1 VCRTDSGAAWWRM
14 TAYSQTVSD
23 GTITENSAPDLT
35 LAPMIG
41 STFMQYVN
49 LPSIEALRTAIP
61 GIPDYDFT
69 TAFELILTIVTAG
82 AYRICLQAFDVGF
95 LNLNGERLVSPWRS
109 ELCAI
114 RQLTAGAHLVFVI
127 QQQPAPLSAAMQFDE
142 VPSCI
147 VTYQGP
153 DTNNQKTL
161 MPQARDSLACTWSP
175 TPYPW
180 IGQDLLCRPG
190 EYLVYYQ
197 ASNAS
202 SRVCRPCPEGWAGP
216 TGVYCERCK
225 ALEEPYFLDRSSC
238 VCKSPATMNASGG
251 CACPDGYQQVG
262 AGCAGC
268 GPNTYGL
275 GGLCWACSA
284 GTYTNATGSTACQA
298 CEYGKY
304 RLSGQSGACLGC
316 DTNGWFAPDASLSAC
331 VPCNASC
338 AMDGWRWDRPCP
350 GASGYSVCR
359 ECEPGLPPNATWS
372 SWTECAYDCL
382 AGFYRA
388 EGGQC
393 LACTQGR
400 ACPAGR
406 RLTNCTELADSHCD
420 LACVDAHKPAV
431 HSHWETGQNCPWACD
446 YGYELR
452 VWDYVMF
459 QLRECVLAG
468 PTACPVGRYYEDG
481 QCFLCEAGKYQPI
494 IGGSCIACGPGTYS
508 NTTGATTAE
517 VCIACEAGRYSNR
530 TGADGS
536 GKCLACGAG
545 TYSSGTGVTTSGVCL
560 ACGTGTYSSGAGAT
574 TSGVC
579 LACGAGT
586 YSSKTGATTVEAC
599 LACDVL
605 SYASTTGASA
615 CSVCPTSTYNTETG
629 MSACASCQ
637 PPGGLAFFRRTVTF
651 CSVCQ
656 NCRYYQIVN
665 GVPSYQCDFVPGY
678 GTIYVWMA
686 GGAYNAH
693 TNLGR
698 LGTGFYLSGLGWD
711 WGLSFTGGINCAA

>member
-1 VCRTDSGAAWWRM
+1 
-14 TAYSQTVSD
+14 
-23 GTITENSAPDLT
+23 
-35 LAPMIG
+35 
-41 STFMQYVN
+41 MQYVN

-69 TAFELILTIVTAG
+69 TAFELILTVVTAG
-82 AYRICLQAFDVGF
+82 AYRICLQASDVGF

-180 IGQDLLCRPG
+180 IGPDLLCRPG

-420 LACVDAHKPAV
+420 LACVDANKPAV
-431 HSHWETGQNCPWACD
+431 HSRWENGTDCPWACD
-446 YGYELR
+446 DGYELR

-459 QLRECVLAG
+459 QLRECALA
-468 PTACPVGRYYEDG
+468 A
-481 QCFLCEAGKYQPI
+481 
-494 IGGSCIACGPGTYS
+494 
-508 NTTGATTAE
+508 
-517 VCIACEAGRYSNR
+517 
-530 TGADGS
+530 
-536 GKCLACGAG
+536 
-545 TYSSGTGVTTSGVCL
+545 
-560 ACGTGTYSSGAGAT
+560 
-574 TSGVC
+574 
-579 LACGAGT
+579 
-586 YSSKTGATTVEAC
+586 
-599 LACDVL
+599 
-605 SYASTTGASA
+605 
-615 CSVCPTSTYNTETG
+615 
-629 MSACASCQ
+629 
-637 PPGGLAFFRRTVTF
+637 
-651 CSVCQ
+651 
-656 NCRYYQIVN
+656 
-665 GVPSYQCDFVPGY
+665 
-678 GTIYVWMA
+678 
-686 GGAYNAH
+686 
-693 TNLGR
+693 
-698 LGTGFYLSGLGWD
+698 
-711 WGLSFTGGINCAA
+711 